1 MLRLRPYRP
10 GDAAAIVTWIRDEYA
25 FRQWCADRFEHY
37 PLTPDALNAH
47 YSALADADWFYPMT
61 AFDENGISGHLIM
74 RFTDEQKTVLRFGFV
89 IVDAARRGQ
98 GYGKEMLGLALKMAF
113 EILKAETVT
122 LGVFRNNPAALYCYK
137 AAGFQEIAPEKPEYY
152 RIFGEDWECIELK
165 TEQISCR
172 IDPES

>member
-47 YSALADADWFYPMT
+47 YRALSDADWFYPMT
-61 AFDENGISGHLIM
+61 AFDENGVAGHLIM
-74 RFTDEQKTVLRFGFV
+74 RFTDDRKTVLRFGFV

-122 LGVFRNNPAALYCYK
+122 LGVFENNPAAYHCYK
-137 AAGFQEIAPEKPEYY
+137 AAGFRDVPMDQPVYFPIRGENWKCVELEIRKP
-152 RIFGEDWECIELK
+152 
-165 TEQISCR
+165 
-172 IDPES
+172 